1 MRNLKNAL
9 RDEAGFTL
17 VELTATMVL
26 GLLVMFA
33 ILTTLDNF
41 SSSASRQTRV
51 TDANS
56 QVRNIMDRVVSDLR
70 QAATVEVALPN
81 DLVYTLP
88 DSATQTRRERICL
101 DGSGQ
106 LWRASLKFAPPP
118 ASPSASAVA
127 VAAAGACPTP
137 SSSAVHVTNL
147 RSRNSV
153 TNPIFRYDSATP
165 PNVVRT
171 VGMTFALDAG
181 NAHTSD
187 ITTLRASAFRRSE
200 GEIALPVPD
209 GNIGIVCGSSGP
221 VLTLSTTASLGTLA
235 VSYATL
241 NGDSLGTASSGT
253 ALTLPASAA
262 SITVVATVTSATGGV
277 TQLLKTLAC

>member
-17 VELTATMVL
+17 VELTVTMTV

-51 TDANS
+51 TDANN

-88 DSATQTRRERICL
+88 DSATQTRRERLCL
-101 DGSGQ
+101 DDSGQ

-118 ASPSASAVA
+118 AAPSASAVA

-153 TNPIFRYDSATP
+153 TNPIFRYDTATAAS
-165 PNVVRT
+165 VRT

-187 ITTLRASAFRRSE
+187 ITTLRASAFRRSKSE
-200 GEIALPVPD
+200 TAPAFTNE
-209 GNIGIVCGSSGP
+209 NIGTECGSSGP
-221 VLTLSTTASLGTLA
+221 LLTLDASIGSASVT
-235 VSYATL
+235 YATVD
-241 NGDSLGTASSGT
+241 GTSLGTASAGT
-253 ALTLPASAA
+253 SLQLPATAT
-262 SITVVATVTSATGGV
+262 TVVATVTSTTTGGV
-277 TQLLKTLAC
+277 TQLLKKLAC